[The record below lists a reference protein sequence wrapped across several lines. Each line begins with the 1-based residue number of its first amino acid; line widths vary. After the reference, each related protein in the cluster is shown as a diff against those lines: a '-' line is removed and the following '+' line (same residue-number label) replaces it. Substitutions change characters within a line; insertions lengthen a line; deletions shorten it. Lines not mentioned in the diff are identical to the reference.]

1 MKTNRETLE
10 EYIMKFFI
18 PILTDKDKKVDC
30 ATYCKEKYSYPE
42 SRLSDF
48 LTKRMTLSEGSD
60 WDLFVI
66 FDTVTSQIPAKN
78 KLTTYFT
85 ETEINEYSST
95 KYKKPKKIG
104 FPLKFKMIAV
114 ADDQWIGKITARE
127 LVSLRNAGIIRYNKN
142 IQRTMKRGYRGKT
155 EEYRITENKKSI
167 KEIKDSMQAGTFI
180 SNTITLNIPDDVE
193 SEFRYD
199 DDSMTLTIIKAN
211 SLDIIDG
218 FHRLIALE
226 QAANIDKKWDYPM
239 ELRISNYSEGKGQ
252 RFVYQEDQK
261 TKMRKID
268 SDSFNVE
275 DEAVKCVT
283 RLNEDTQCNLSGQIN
298 RNEGL
303 ISLAEMAA
311 IIQKLYFQNLG
322 KRVARIKSIE
332 LAKEL
337 RDDLNTL
344 TEFDTKYMTERYS
357 FPDLYIILV
366 AFDWLRNKPE
376 IQRENWGPIIDRTI
390 KKCDKEL
397 WKILNRRAPSKPMT
411 KRIIELIE
419 GDKNNV

>member
-1 MKTNRETLE
+1 MKKNRELLE
-10 EYIMKFFI
+10 EYLVKYFV
-18 PILTDKDKKVDC
+18 PLLTDKLKKVN
-30 ATYCKEKYSYPE
+30 AAIYCKQKYGYPE

-60 WDLFVI
+60 WDLFVV
-66 FDTVTSQIPAKN
+66 FDTIMSQIPTKN

-95 KYKKPKKIG
+95 KYKKPKKTG
-104 FPLKFKMIAV
+104 FPLKFKMIEV
-114 ADDQWIGKITARE
+114 ADDQWIGRITARE
-127 LVSLRNAGIIRYNKN
+127 LVLLRNAGVIRYNKN
-142 IQRTMKRGYRGKT
+142 IQRTMKRGYRGRT

-193 SEFRYD
+193 SEFKYD
-199 DDSMTLTIIKAN
+199 EDTMILTITKAN

-226 QAANIDKKWDYPM
+226 QAANMDKKWDYPM
-239 ELRISNYSEGKGQ
+239 ELRISNYSESKGQ

-275 DEAVKCVT
+275 DEAIKCVT
-283 RLNEDTQCNLSGQIN
+283 RLNEDPQCNLSGQIN

-311 IIQKLYFQNLG
+311 IVQKLHFQDLG
-322 KRVARIKSIE
+322 KKAARVRSVE

-337 RDDLNTL
+337 REDFNTL

-357 FPDLYIILV
+357 FPNLYIVLV
-366 AFDWLRNKPE
+366 AFDWLRKAETP
-376 IQRENWGPIIDRTI
+376 RENWGPIISKAIENCDEELRKTI
-390 KKCDKEL
+390 S
-397 WKILNRRAPSKPMT
+397 RRVPSKPMT
-411 KRIIELIE
+411 KRIVELIE
-419 GDKNNV
+419 RS

>member
-1 MKTNRETLE
+1 MKKNRELLE
-10 EYIMKFFI
+10 EYLVKYFVTL
-18 PILTDKDKKVDC
+18 LTDDLKKVN
-30 ATYCKEKYSYPE
+30 AIIYCKQKYEYPE
-42 SRLSDF
+42 SRLLDF

-60 WDLFVI
+60 WDLFVV
-66 FDTVTSQIPAKN
+66 FDTIMSQIPTKN

-95 KYKKPKKIG
+95 KYKKPKKTG
-104 FPLKFKMIAV
+104 FPLKFKMIAI
-114 ADDQWIGKITARE
+114 ADDQWIGRITARE
-127 LVSLRNAGIIRYNKN
+127 LVLLRNAGVIRYNKN
-142 IQRTMKRGYRGKT
+142 IQRTMRRGYRGRT

-167 KEIKDSMQAGTFI
+167 REIKNSMQAGTFI

-193 SEFRYD
+193 SEFKYD
-199 DDSMTLTIIKAN
+199 EDSMILTITKAK

-218 FHRLIALE
+218 FHRLVALE
-226 QAANIDKKWDYPM
+226 QAANMDKKWDYPM

-275 DEAVKCVT
+275 DEAVKWVS
-283 RLNEDTQCNLSGQIN
+283 RLNEDPACNLSGQIN

-311 IIQKLYFQNLG
+311 IVQKLHFQDLG
-322 KRVARIKSIE
+322 KKAARVRSVE

-337 RDDLNTL
+337 REDFNTL
-344 TEFDTKYMTERYS
+344 TEFDTKYMTQRYA
-357 FPDLYIILV
+357 FADLYIILV
-366 AFDWLRNKPE
+366 AFIWLRERPE
-376 IQRENWGPIIDRTI
+376 IKRENWGPIISRSIDNCDEELRKTI
-390 KKCDKEL
+390 
-397 WKILNRRAPSKPMT
+397 IRRVPSRPMT
-411 KRIIELIE
+411 KRIVELIE
-419 GDKNNV
+419 RS

>member
-1 MKTNRETLE
+1 MKKNRELLE
-10 EYIMKFFI
+10 EYLMKYFV
-18 PILTDKDKKVDC
+18 PLLTDDLKKVN
-30 ATYCKEKYSYPE
+30 AIIYCKQKYEYPE
-42 SRLSDF
+42 SRLLDF

-60 WDLFVI
+60 WDLFVV
-66 FDTVTSQIPAKN
+66 FDTIMSQIPTKN

-95 KYKKPKKIG
+95 KYKKPKKTG
-104 FPLKFKMIAV
+104 FPLKFKMIAI
-114 ADDQWIGKITARE
+114 ADDQWIGRITAKE
-127 LVSLRNAGIIRYNKN
+127 LVLLRNAGIIRYNKN
-142 IQRTMKRGYRGKT
+142 IQRTMRRGYHGRT

-167 KEIKDSMQAGTFI
+167 REIKNSMQAGTFI

-193 SEFRYD
+193 SEFKYD
-199 DDSMTLTIIKAN
+199 EDSMILTIIKAK

-218 FHRLIALE
+218 FHRLVALE
-226 QAANIDKKWDYPM
+226 QAANMDKKWDYPM

-275 DEAVKCVT
+275 DEAVKCVS
-283 RLNEDTQCNLSGQIN
+283 RLNEDPACNLSGQIN

-311 IIQKLYFQNLG
+311 IVQKLHFQDLG
-322 KRVARIKSIE
+322 KKAARVRSVE

-337 RDDLNTL
+337 REDFNTL
-344 TEFDTKYMTERYS
+344 TEFDTKYMTQRYA
-357 FPDLYIILV
+357 FADLYIILV
-366 AFDWLRNKPE
+366 AFIWLRERPE
-376 IQRENWGPIIDRTI
+376 IKRENWGPIISRSIDNCDEELRKTI
-390 KKCDKEL
+390 
-397 WKILNRRAPSKPMT
+397 IRRVPSRPMT
-411 KRIIELIE
+411 KRIVELIE
-419 GDKNNV
+419 RS